1 MLLGSKQ
8 MVGYSLILWQI
19 KISMQ
24 LQIYR
29 CLDQTKL
36 TFGQN
41 KSKTPSSTWTC
52 KRMIQPITYLD
63 KVKKPQLWQPLRPG
77 LLITLHKWA
86 MTTWLL
92 STKLSQ
98 AIPQFANPTLPCAT
112 CPSPRLMLWLC
123 LLHSSEQSALPLP
136 SAASTAGGRERSQL
150 SNKLSMTRSWE
161 LLLTHSEWVN
171 NSNSHHHRLK
181 WCQWDNQVLCNQCLI
196 WVVCQCQEPS
206 TCLPQPLRPRP
217 PWWDRD

>member
-1 MLLGSKQ
+1 M
-8 MVGYSLILWQI
+8 IRWQI

-41 KSKTPSSTWTC
+41 NSKTPSSTWTYKC
-52 KRMIQPITYLD
+52 MIQPLPYWD
-63 KVKKPQLWQPLRPG
+63 QVKKPPLWQLLRPG

-86 MTTWLL
+86 MTTSLL

-123 LLHSSEQSALPLP
+123 LVCSSEQSALLLP
-136 SAASTAGGRERSQL
+136 PAASTAGGRERSQL
-150 SNKLSMTRSWE
+150 SKKLSMTRSWE
-161 LLLTHSEWVN
+161 LLLMPWEWVKDN
-171 NSNSHHHRLK
+171 NNSHHHRLK
-181 WCQWDNQVLCNQCLI
+181 WCQWDNQVWCSQCPI
-196 WVVCQCQEPS
+196 WAECQWEP
-206 TCLPQPLRPRP
+206 TICLPQPLQLRLA
-217 PWWDRD
+217 WWDPE

>member
-1 MLLGSKQ
+1 MVGSKQ
-8 MVGYSLILWQI
+8 MVDYSM
-19 KISMQ
+19 KRSKTFMQ
-24 LQIYR
+24 LQIYP

-36 TFGQN
+36 TFIQD
-41 KSKTPSSTWTC
+41 KSKTPSSTWTYNC
-52 KRMIQPITYLD
+52 MIQPLPYWD
-63 KVKKPQLWQPLRPG
+63 QVKKPPLWQPLRPG

-86 MTTWLL
+86 TTTSLL

-123 LLHSSEQSALPLP
+123 LVCSSEQSALSLP
-136 SAASTAGGRERSQL
+136 PAASTAGGRERSQL

-161 LLLTHSEWVN
+161 LLMKPWEWVN
-171 NSNSHHHRLK
+171 NSHHPHRLK
-181 WCQWDNQVLCNQCLI
+181 WCLWVAVWCIQCPK
-196 WVVCQCQEPS
+196 WVVCQWEPS

-217 PWWDRD
+217 PWWDRE